1 MMRAVRAVTRV
12 QPFRRSIS
20 VDKMGLLKPLSEV
33 DPEMMAII
41 EKEKHR
47 QLTSICLTASE
58 NFAPKAVME
67 TVGSIMTNKYS
78 EGYPGARYYGGNTF
92 IDQSEL
98 LCQQRALKA
107 FNVDAKDWGVNV
119 QGMSG
124 SPANFAVYAG
134 ILEPFD
140 RIMALDLPHGGHLSH
155 GYQVQTKDG
164 STKKV
169 SSVSKFFTSM
179 PYRLDEETG
188 MIDYDECEKFAV
200 RYRPKLLIA
209 GASAYPREYDYKR
222 MRDIANKSGS
232 LLMADMAHISGLVA
246 AGEHPSPFEYCDVVT
261 STTHKLLRGPR
272 GALIFFKRG
281 EGLDLEE
288 KINAAVFPGMQGG
301 PHNHTIAGIAVA
313 LTQAGTPEFKEY
325 AKQVK
330 KNAQAFADSLLEQSY
345 DLVSGGTD
353 NHLVL
358 VNLRSKGLNGNKG
371 ERACELANIAMN
383 KNTVPGD
390 TSALAPSGLRFGT
403 PAMTSRGLNEADFR
417 QVGQFVGR
425 ALEIAIKVQA
435 KTGKKLKDFNPAIEA
450 DPEMHALRQVVE
462 AFASQF
468 PAIV

>member
-33 DPEMMAII
+33 DPEMHAII
-41 EKEKHR
+41 EAEKHR

-78 EGYPGARYYGGNTF
+78 EGYPGARYYGGNKF
-92 IDQSEL
+92 IDQSER
-98 LCQQRALKA
+98 LCQARALKA
-107 FNVDAKDWGVNV
+107 FNVDTKDWGVNV

-124 SPANFAVYAG
+124 SPANFCVYAG

-155 GYQVQTKDG
+155 GYQVNTAAG
-164 STKKV
+164 TKKV

-179 PYRLDEETG
+179 PYRLNEEMG
-188 MIDYDECEKFAV
+188 LIDYEECEKFAV

-209 GASAYPREYDYKR
+209 GASAYPRDYDYKR

-232 LLMADMAHISGLVA
+232 ILMADMAHISGLVA
-246 AGEHPSPFEYCDVVT
+246 TGEHPSPFDYCDVVT
-261 STTHKLLRGPR
+261 TTTHKLLRGPR
-272 GALIFFKRG
+272 GALIFFRRG
-281 EGLDLEE
+281 EGLDFEE

-313 LTQAGTPEFKEY
+313 LTQAGSPEFKEY
-325 AKQVK
+325 TQQVK
-330 KNAQAFADSLLEQSY
+330 RNAQALADSLLEQSY

-403 PAMTSRGLNEADFR
+403 PAMTSRGLMEKDFR
-417 QVGQFVGR
+417 EVGQFVGR
-425 ALEIAIKVQA
+425 SLEIALRVQGKV
-435 KTGKKLKDFNPAIEA
+435 GKKLKDFNPAIAA
-450 DPEMHALRQVVE
+450 DPEMHALKKEVE